1 MEKNVTCPQCGA
13 TMTRQGDTHQ
23 FECPYCGEQKFI
35 FNEKKEA
42 PKPKPE
48 SQPEPEVKYVY
59 VERESKPEFQST
71 YGEPNFKNS
80 NKEQSQN
87 DQPRKSKSTAVL
99 LCFFLGMFGIH
110 QFYMGHTLKGIAY
123 LICAITGWGLIVA
136 AIFCLIDFFV
146 LLGRDSSEF

>member
-13 TMTRQGDTHQ
+13 TMTRQGDTPQ

-48 SQPEPEVKYVY
+48 PKPEPEVKYVY
-59 VERESKPEFQST
+59 VEREYKPEFHSA
-71 YGEPNFKNS
+71 YGEPNFKYS
-80 NKEQSQN
+80 NKGQN
-87 DQPRKSKSTAVL
+87 QNNQPRKSKSTAVW
-99 LCFFLGMFGIH
+99 LCFLLGIFGAH
-110 QFYMGHTLKGIAY
+110 QFYLGKPIKGIAY
-123 LICAITGWGLIVA
+123 LISSLTGWGLPVA
-136 AIFCLIDFFV
+136 FVFCLIDFFV